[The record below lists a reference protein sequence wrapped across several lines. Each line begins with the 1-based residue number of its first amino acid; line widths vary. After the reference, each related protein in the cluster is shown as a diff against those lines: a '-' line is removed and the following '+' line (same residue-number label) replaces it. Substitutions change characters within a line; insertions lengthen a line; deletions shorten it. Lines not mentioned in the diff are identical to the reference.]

1 MITRL
6 KDHIKEEEANEA
18 DDDAKNEEMDPFSK
32 AAVMKEVEQE
42 LANDNEPAGDEYLI
56 WEPRGCCQKF
66 TNFFQNMIEVYFF
79 LVLGVMAY
87 VHPSTNAIFYM
98 LLSVTLFHSQTKDL
112 KTRYLWNLLFM
123 TIILVW
129 GTIVT
134 VFKVIQQKKYFGD
147 EVHKFPAKDY
157 KKVVEKLLML
167 GFSFDWT
174 REALDEPIISPKTFT
189 LGELSTIAS
198 YDIEILV
205 LICIIILTTFSIIK
219 HLRIMNLTRV
229 TR

>member
-18 DDDAKNEEMDPFSK
+18 DDDTKNEEMDPFSK

-112 KTRYLWNLLFM
+112 TKIFMKKNLLM
-123 TIILVW
+123 QYAVCIRPLLSLMSYL
-129 GTIVT
+129 
-134 VFKVIQQKKYFGD
+134 QKK
-147 EVHKFPAKDY
+147 
-157 KKVVEKLLML
+157 
-167 GFSFDWT
+167 
-174 REALDEPIISPKTFT
+174 
-189 LGELSTIAS
+189 
-198 YDIEILV
+198 
-205 LICIIILTTFSIIK
+205 
-219 HLRIMNLTRV
+219 
-229 TR
+229 